1 MEDDEMMQLEEGII
15 QLRKKVVRLESKLES
30 KMEQLCIE
38 LQTELRNSL
47 ESFRIRMVNMFEEM
61 FEKKDELTGEQV
73 ND

>member
-1 MEDDEMMQLEEGII
+1 MMQLEERII

-30 KMEQLCIE
+30 KMEQLRIE

-47 ESFRIRMVNMFEEM
+47 ESFRIRMVNMSEEM